1 MNKLKFIVCICLLFG
16 SISPS
21 YAEEKSRNKSG
32 TEKADE
38 SGNTDRTEKKS
49 GFVNAVQKEGQV
61 PEKPVG
67 APPPQQE
74 PKAVAATAIFEQ
86 SGILTP
92 KNHFV
97 VEPSLQ
103 YAHSSSNRV
112 AVLGYTIVTSAAVV
126 GLIDIRDVEDN
137 SFVAAL
143 AVRYGITNRFEAEVK
158 VPYVYRTDTS
168 RTTDSAKTAPDT
180 VFSADG
186 NGIGDIEFGLRYQ
199 INQPVGDGAYFIA
212 GLRAKSNTGKDP
224 FEVPIDP
231 TTKLET
237 ELPTGS
243 GFWGIQPSL
252 TVIYPSDPAVLFGS
266 ISYMWNMSRDIGNY
280 GKVDPGDV
288 IEVNFGLGFALN
300 EKTSLSIGYD
310 HCTVGRVKTNGQL
323 LQETMITQV
332 GSLLI
337 GYSYRYSDKTSFS
350 LSLGAGLT
358 QAAPDV
364 QLTLRVPI
372 AF

>member
-1 MNKLKFIVCICLLFG
+1 MDRFNFIVCICLLFG
-16 SISPS
+16 LITPGF
-21 YAEEKSRNKSG
+21 AEEKPRVKSG
-32 TEKADE
+32 TEKADDAE
-38 SGNTDRTEKKS
+38 KADRNDKKT
-49 GFVNAVQKEGQV
+49 GFVKAVQKEGQV

-67 APPPQQE
+67 VPPPQQE

-103 YAHSSSNRV
+103 YAHSSSNRI
-112 AVLGYTIVTSAAVV
+112 AVLGYTIVPSVAVGV
-126 GLIDIRDVEDN
+126 IDIREVEDN

-158 VPYVYRTDTS
+158 VPYIYRTDSSTTS
-168 RTTDSAKTAPDT
+168 AADKTVPNT
-180 VFSADG
+180 VFTSDG

-224 FEVPIDP
+224 FEVSVDP
-231 TTKLET
+231 TTNLET

-252 TVIYPSDPAVLFGS
+252 TAIYPTDPAVLFGS
-266 ISYMWNMSRDIGNY
+266 ISYMWNISRDISNF

-310 HCTVGRVKTNGQL
+310 HCTVGRVKINGTL
-323 LQETMITQV
+323 LPATMITQV